1 MSKPTH
7 GLSQSQPVNFLGGL
21 EMFDKFT
28 KLRSVLTVLI
38 FLVGAVVLLNQT
50 ATNPATATDGA
61 TSIIVELKD
70 EPGAVYKAR
79 AERAGQPIS
88 DAALQSYRDQLRA
101 KQDQFLSALSSS
113 GVSAT
118 AMSRNVKNPD
128 GSSAATVQLRY
139 TLVLNGVALKV
150 PRSAI
155 STIESMPQVKK
166 VHMNDML
173 QPVLNK
179 SVDYIR
185 APKVYGAVKHLGPDP
200 NIVEGYEGYGVNIAV
215 LDTGIDWTHPMF
227 GGDPTPPRLGVAPEV
242 AAVNTNKKVIYYL
255 PLTDIAVND
264 GFGHGTHVA
273 SIAAGYVARHP
284 GADGVPLTG
293 DEFDLHGV
301 APQARLMSYTVCSN
315 IRSIPGSLGLPSIGG
330 CEAADIALA
339 LEDSVSPFTL
349 TGLHTKPVA
358 HVINLSLGGGGG
370 PDNVTAIACSNAAL
384 TGATV
389 VAASGNSGPGEGS
402 TGSPAAGVHVISVG
416 ATTHPG
422 AAASLWSGE
431 LLQASAFPQATTGA
445 ITPANNFSTAAGF
458 NRITLFPMQG
468 SSSLPA
474 SSMAQRYAYVSLAEG
489 TWPASVR
496 GRIALVRDALGATN
510 FDIIMQAF
518 NAGAVG
524 VIVFDSRGTV
534 NGVKTLIPAATI
546 APEDGEVLVDALSS
560 TDNNAADPPN
570 GTVSELPIR
579 MNPFT
584 SASFVGEMAD
594 FSSRGPVRGLGQVK
608 PDVSAP
614 GVAVLAAAPPASV
627 VGALGALENTPQF
640 AHLDGTSMATPHVAG
655 VVALIK
661 QAHPNWSPDIIRT
674 VLINTATNMR
684 DQAGA
689 PKADGHTTADS
700 IIAQGGGLV
709 DVPEAVNA
717 KALMGI
723 TNSDP
728 QGPLDKPAILGSHSF
743 GEVPVINNRVTHTAP
758 ITVTIR
764 DLSGQ
769 GGTYDLAVANNRD
782 LQLAGISVSTSQAS
796 VNLPAGGEA
805 AFTVN
810 ATVDGDLLRDTM
822 AAKIYGTSIV
832 FEQIQMQWFVTARRS
847 DGGESLRMPFFFRPG
862 PSMPNVPIVVT
873 TSVTDIMPAG
883 DAGAQRDTLGFQPEL
898 NGVTYK
904 DIEFPVDASTFR
916 IEAATDWM
924 QVGETGQTDIDY
936 QLLGPDGE
944 IVAQSGNGVGGEFVS
959 VTVTQPGTY
968 THRVIGF
975 SSVAT
980 EFTVTTTLT
989 KGNAPPV
996 MQGIAGDYTNAQGS
1010 SVDFDGSIT
1019 LSWLPTSGATGYEV
1033 ERSTDGT
1040 NYELI
1045 GSTNGATTLALT
1057 NQPDGELSYRVS
1069 ALAPGQIGFYVTAPS
1084 NAASILIDRRSKVD
1098 ITASISTAMSN
1109 VSFTGGV
1116 FRMDLNITNNSTSS
1130 YVPLVELNIVGITSA
1145 SGTVSVKNA
1154 DNGGNGKSL
1163 SNAALFG
1170 YSNLLGADQ
1179 EFTAAEI
1186 TGNRTLQFNDQAA
1199 ELFSLDVVVT
1209 AFQRGAGGG
1218 GEGAGAAG
1226 APAGGGAAAGSSG
1239 TNPLSLTK
1247 VMRIT
1252 VNPLTKAVSAKL
1264 L

>member
-1 MSKPTH
+1 
-7 GLSQSQPVNFLGGL
+7 
-21 EMFDKFT
+21 MFDRII
-28 KLRSVLTVLI
+28 KLRSVLTA
-38 FLVGAVVLLNQT
+38 LVILAVAALLLNQT
-50 ATNPATATDGA
+50 ATNPATASGGD
-61 TSIIVELKD
+61 TSVIVELKD

-88 DAALQSYRDQLRA
+88 DAALQSYRDRLRA
-101 KQDQFLSALSSS
+101 KQDEFLSALSSS

-128 GSSAATVQLRY
+128 GSVAATVQLRY
-139 TLVLNGVALKV
+139 TLVLNGVALNV

-155 STIESMPQVKK
+155 SAIENMPQVKK
-166 VHMNDML
+166 VHLNEML

-179 SVDYIR
+179 SVGYIG
-185 APKVYGAVKHLGPDP
+185 APKVYGSIKHLGPDN

-227 GGDPTPPRLGVAPEV
+227 GGDPTPPRLGVSPEA
-242 AAVNTNKKVIYYL
+242 AAVNTNKKVIYNL
-255 PLTDIAVND
+255 PLTDIAAND

-273 SIAAGYVARHP
+273 STAAGYLARHP
-284 GADGVPLTG
+284 GPDGVPLTG

-301 APQARLMSYTVCSN
+301 APQAKLMSYTVCSN

-330 CEAADIALA
+330 CESADIALA

-349 TGLHTKPVA
+349 TGLHTKPIA

-370 PDNVTAIACSNAAL
+370 PENVTAIACSNAAL

-389 VAASGNSGPGEGS
+389 VAASGNSGPGEGT

-422 AAASLWSGE
+422 AAASLWSGD
-431 LLQASAFPQATTGA
+431 LLQASSFPQSTTGA
-445 ITPANNFSTAAGF
+445 VTPATNFSTAAGF

-468 SSSLPA
+468 SASLPA
-474 SSMAQRYAYVSLAEG
+474 SAMAQRYAYVSLAEG

-510 FDIIMQAF
+510 FDIVAQAA

-534 NGVKTLIPAATI
+534 NGVKTIIPAATI

-560 TDNNAADPPN
+560 TDNNAVDPPN
-570 GTVSELPIR
+570 GTLSELPIR
-579 MNPFT
+579 MNPFV
-584 SASFVGEMAD
+584 SASFVGEMGD

-614 GVAVLAAAPPASV
+614 GVAVLAAVPPGSL
-627 VGALGALENTPQF
+627 LGAIGTLENTPQY

-661 QAHPNWSPDIIRT
+661 QAHPTWSPDVIRT
-674 VLINTATNMR
+674 VLINTSTNMR
-684 DQAGA
+684 NQAGT

-717 KALMGI
+717 KALMGV

-728 QGPLDKPAILGSHSF
+728 EGPLDEPAILGSHSF

-758 ITVTIR
+758 ITVTVR

-782 LQLAGISVSTSQAS
+782 LQLGGISVSTSQAS
-796 VNLPAGGEA
+796 INVPAGGEA
-805 AFTVN
+805 TFTVN

-822 AAKIYGTSIV
+822 AAKTYGTSIV
-832 FEQIQMQWFVTARRS
+832 FERIQMQWFVTARRS

-862 PSMPNVPIVVT
+862 PSMPADPVVVT
-873 TSVTDIMPAG
+873 TEHTDILPAG
-883 DAGAQRDTLGFQPEL
+883 DAGAQRDTLGFDPL
-898 NGVTYK
+898 LSDVTYK
-904 DIEFPVDASTFR
+904 DIPFNVDASTFR

-924 QVGETGQTDIDY
+924 QVGETGQPDLDY

-959 VTVTQPGTY
+959 VTVTQPGIY

-975 SSVAT
+975 SNVAT

-996 MQGIAGDYTNAQGS
+996 MEAIAGDFTNAQGKP
-1010 SVDFDGSIT
+1010 VDFDGSIN

-1040 NYELI
+1040 TYELV
-1045 GSTNGATTLALT
+1045 GTTNGATTLALT
-1057 NQPDGELSYRVS
+1057 DQPNGELHYRVS
-1069 ALAPGQIGFYVTAPS
+1069 ALAPGQIGSYVTAPS
-1084 NAASILIDRRSKVD
+1084 NAATVVVDPRSKVD
-1098 ITASISTAMSN
+1098 ITAVVSTAMSN
-1109 VSFTGGV
+1109 VSLTGGV
-1116 FRMDLNITNNSTSS
+1116 FRMSLTLQNNSTSS
-1130 YVPLVELNIVGITSA
+1130 YVPLVEMNIVRISSA

-1154 DNGGNGKSL
+1154 DNGGNGKSA
-1163 SNAALFG
+1163 STAALFG
-1170 YSNLLGADQ
+1170 YSNLLGTDQ
-1179 EFTAAEI
+1179 EFAAAEI
-1186 TGNRTLQFNDQAA
+1186 TGSRALEFNDSAA
-1199 ELFSLDVVVT
+1199 EMFSFDVVVT
-1209 AFQRGAGGG
+1209 AFERGATDSGGG
-1218 GEGAGAAG
+1218 GAA
-1226 APAGGGAAAGSSG
+1226 APAGGGAGAGGSSG
-1239 TNPLSLTK
+1239 TSLQLLTK

-1252 VNPLTKAVSAKL
+1252 VSPLTGSVTAKL

>member
-1 MSKPTH
+1 
-7 GLSQSQPVNFLGGL
+7 
-21 EMFDKFT
+21 MFEKIT
-28 KLRSVLTVLI
+28 KLRSVLTALI
-38 FLVGAVVLLNQT
+38 FVISAVALLNYW
-50 ATNPATATDGA
+50 ATNPVTATDST

-79 AERAGQPIS
+79 AERAGQPVS
-88 DAALQSYRDQLRA
+88 DSALQSYREQLRA
-101 KQDQFLSALSSS
+101 KQDQFLSALSNS

-139 TLVLNGVALKV
+139 TLVLNGVALQV

-155 STIESMPQVKK
+155 SAIESMPEVKK
-166 VHMNDML
+166 VHMNEMF
-173 QPVLNK
+173 QPVLHK

-185 APKVYGAVKHLGPDP
+185 APKVYGSVKHLGPDP

-227 GGDPTPPRLGVAPEV
+227 GGDPTPPRLGVAPEA
-242 AAVNTNKKVIYYL
+242 AAVNTNKKVIYNL
-255 PLTDIAVND
+255 PLTDIAAND

-273 SIAAGYVARHP
+273 STAAGYLARHP

-301 APQARLMSYTVCSN
+301 APQAKLMSYTVCSN

-370 PDNVTAIACSNAAL
+370 PENVTAIACSNAAL

-389 VAASGNSGPGEGS
+389 VAASGNSGPGEGT

-431 LLQASAFPQATTGA
+431 LLQASAFPSATTGA
-445 ITPANNFSTAAGF
+445 ITPAKNFSTAAGF
-458 NRITLFPMQG
+458 NRMTLFPMQG
-468 SSSLPA
+468 TASLPTA
-474 SSMAQRYAYVSLAEG
+474 SMAQRYAYVAMAEG

-510 FDIIMQAF
+510 FDIIMQAY

-524 VIVFDSRGTV
+524 VIVFDARGTV

-546 APEDGEVLVDALSS
+546 APEDGEALLDAISS
-560 TDNNAADPPN
+560 TDNNAVDPAN
-570 GTVSELPIR
+570 GTLSELPIR

-584 SASFVGEMAD
+584 SASFVGQMGD

-614 GVAVLAAAPPASV
+614 GVAVLAAAPPGSV
-627 VGALGALENTPQF
+627 VGALGTLENTPQY

-674 VLINTATNMR
+674 VLINTSTNMR

-717 KALMGI
+717 KALMGV

-743 GEVPVINNRVTHTAP
+743 GEVPVIDSRVTHTAP

-782 LQLAGISVSTSQAS
+782 LQLAGINIATSLGS
-796 VNLPAGGEA
+796 VNVPAGGDA
-805 AFTVN
+805 SFTVN
-810 ATVDGDLLRDTM
+810 ATVNGDLLRSTM
-822 AAKIYGTSIV
+822 AAKVYGTSIV

-862 PSMPNVPIVVT
+862 PSMPAEPIVLT

-883 DAGAQRDTLGFQPEL
+883 DAGAQRDTGGFQPEL

-904 DIEFPVDASTFR
+904 DIPFTVDASTFR
-916 IEAATDWM
+916 IEATTDWM
-924 QVGETGQTDIDY
+924 QVGETGQPDLDY

-944 IVAQSGNGVGGEFVS
+944 VVTQSGNSVGGEFVS

-975 SSVAT
+975 ANVAT
-980 EFTVTTTLT
+980 EFTVTTKLT

-996 MQGIAGDYTNAQGS
+996 MQAITGDFTDAQGTA
-1010 SVDFDGSIT
+1010 VDFDGAVNLTWQPTVGATSYEIERSLGDDYELVGTAGGSATSIT
-1019 LSWLPTSGATGYEV
+1019 LA
-1033 ERSTDGT
+1033 D
-1040 NYELI
+1040 
-1045 GSTNGATTLALT
+1045 
-1057 NQPDGELSYRVS
+1057 QPDGTISYRLR
-1069 ALAPGQIGFYVTAPS
+1069 ALAPGQIGSYVTAPS
-1084 NAASILIDRRSKVD
+1084 NSATVVVERRTQVD
-1098 ITASISTAMSN
+1098 ITGQVSTAMSSA
-1109 VSFTGGV
+1109 SFSGGV
-1116 FRMDLNITNNSTSS
+1116 YRMDYHITNNSAST
-1130 YVPLVELNIVGITSA
+1130 YVPLVDLNIIGINSS
-1145 SGTVSVKNA
+1145 SGTVTVKNA
-1154 DNGGNGKSL
+1154 VNGGTGKSVAT
-1163 SNAALFG
+1163 AALFN
-1170 YSNLLGADQ
+1170 YSDLLGSDQ
-1179 EFTAAEI
+1179 EFTANEV
-1186 TGNRTLQFNDQAA
+1186 TGDRRIEFNNPRG
-1199 ELFSLDVVVT
+1199 EMFSIDVNVT
-1209 AFQRGAGGG
+1209 AYVRGASGGGAGG
-1218 GEGAGAAG
+1218 AA
-1226 APAGGGAAAGSSG
+1226 APAGGGAGGSGSSG
-1239 TNPLSLTK
+1239 TGPLSAPK

-1252 VNPLTKAVSAKL
+1252 INPLTKTVTAKL

>member
-1 MSKPTH
+1 
-7 GLSQSQPVNFLGGL
+7 
-21 EMFDKFT
+21 MFDKFT
-28 KLRSVLTVLI
+28 KLRSVLTALM
-38 FLVGAVVLLNQT
+38 FLVVAVVLLNQT
-50 ATNPATATDGA
+50 ATNPATATDGV
-61 TSIIVELKD
+61 TSVIVELKD

-79 AERAGQPIS
+79 AERAGQPVS
-88 DAALQSYRDQLRA
+88 DQALQAYRDQLRG
-101 KQDQFLSALSSS
+101 KQDQFLSALSSR

-139 TLVLNGVALKV
+139 TLVLNGVAMKV
-150 PRSAI
+150 PRSSI
-155 STIESMPQVKK
+155 SAIESMPEVKK
-166 VHMNDML
+166 VHRNEMF
-173 QPVLNK
+173 QPVLHK

-185 APKVYGAVKHLGPDP
+185 APKVYGSIKHLGPD
-200 NIVEGYEGYGVNIAV
+200 NNVAEGYEGYGINIAV

-227 GGDPTPPRLGVAPEV
+227 GGDPTPPRLGVAPEA
-242 AAVNTNKKVIYYL
+242 AAVNTNKKVIYNL
-255 PLTDIAVND
+255 PLTDIAAND

-273 SIAAGYVARHP
+273 STAAGYLARHP
-284 GADGVPLTG
+284 GPDGVPLTG

-301 APQARLMSYTVCSN
+301 APQAKLMSYTVCSN
-315 IRSIPGSLGLPSIGG
+315 LRSIPGSLGLPSVGG
-330 CEAADIALA
+330 CEAADITLA

-389 VAASGNSGPGEGS
+389 VAASGNSGPGEGT

-422 AAASLWSGE
+422 AATSLWSGE
-431 LLQASAFPQATTGA
+431 LLQASAFPSAATGA
-445 ITPANNFSTAAGF
+445 ITPASSFSTAAGF
-458 NRITLFPMQG
+458 NRMTLFPMQG
-468 SSSLPA
+468 SATLPA

-489 TWPASVR
+489 QWPASVR
-496 GRIALVRDALGATN
+496 GRIALVRDALGASN

-524 VIVFDSRGTV
+524 VIVFDARGTV

-546 APEDGEVLVDALSS
+546 APEDGELLVDALSS
-560 TDNNAADPPN
+560 TDNNAADPAN

-584 SASFVGEMAD
+584 SASFMGQMGD

-627 VGALGALENTPQF
+627 VGALGTLENTPQY

-661 QAHPNWSPDIIRT
+661 QAHPDWTPDIIRT
-674 VLINTATNMR
+674 VLINTSTNMR
-684 DQAGA
+684 DQAGT

-709 DVPEAVNA
+709 DVPEAINA
-717 KALMGI
+717 KALMGV
-723 TNSDP
+723 TNDNP
-728 QGPLDKPAILGSHSF
+728 QGPMDNPAILGSHSF
-743 GEVPVINNRVTHTAP
+743 GEVPVINSRVTHTAP

-782 LQLAGISVSTSQAS
+782 LQLSGISVATSQTS
-796 VNLPAGGEA
+796 VNVPAGGYA
-805 AFTVN
+805 SFTVN
-810 ATVDGDLLRDTM
+810 ATVNGDLLRDSM
-822 AAKIYGTSIV
+822 AAKTYGTSIV

-862 PSMPNVPIVVT
+862 RSMPNDPVVVT
-873 TSVTDIMPAG
+873 SSVTDIMPAG
-883 DAGAQRDTLGFQPEL
+883 DAGAQRDTAGFQPEL

-904 DIEFPVDASTFR
+904 DIPFNVDASTFR
-916 IEAATDWM
+916 IEATTEWM

-944 IVAQSGNGVGGEFVS
+944 IVTQSGNGVGGEFVS
-959 VTVTQPGTY
+959 VSVTRPGTY

-975 SSVAT
+975 SSVGT
-980 EFTVTTTLT
+980 EFTVVTKLT

-996 MQGIAGDYTNAQGS
+996 MQGITGDFTDAQGK

-1019 LSWLPTSGATGYEV
+1019 LSWQPTTGASVYEV

-1040 NYELI
+1040 NYEFI
-1045 GSTNGATTLALT
+1045 GSTNGATSLALT
-1057 NQPDGELSYRVS
+1057 NQPNGDLTYRVS

-1084 NAASILIDRRSKVD
+1084 NTASVQVDRRSKVD
-1098 ITASISTAMSN
+1098 ITSAISTAMSN
-1109 VSFTGGV
+1109 VSFSGGV
-1116 FRMDLNITNNSTSS
+1116 FRMDLNITNNSTSA

-1154 DNGGNGKSL
+1154 DNGGNGKSV

-1186 TGNRTLQFNDQAA
+1186 TGSRTLQFNDPAA
-1199 ELFSLDVVVT
+1199 ELFSMDVVVT

-1218 GEGAGAAG
+1218 GAGAAG
-1226 APAGGGAAAGSSG
+1226 APPAGSGGGTGSSG
-1239 TNPLSLTK
+1239 AGPLTLTK